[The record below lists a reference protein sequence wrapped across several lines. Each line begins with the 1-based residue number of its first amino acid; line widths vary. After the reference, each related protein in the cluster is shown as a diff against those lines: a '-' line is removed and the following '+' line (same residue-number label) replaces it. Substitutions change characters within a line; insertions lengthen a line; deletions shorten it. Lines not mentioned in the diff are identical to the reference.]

1 MTEQKKPI
9 MTPEECR
16 AVSEKAMENALLSFF
31 RRFDE
36 LDKARLLMKAECLA
50 EAARALSDEFRMTA

>member
-16 AVSEKAMENALLSFF
+16 AVSEKAMESALLSYF
-31 RRFDE
+31 RRFSD
-36 LDKARLLMKAECLA
+36 LDKARLLMKAEGLA
-50 EAARALSDEFRMTA
+50 EAARMLADAYRPSA